1 MDGER
6 LYKLSTVA
14 DNLDLN
20 VRTVQKYARE
30 GKLRTVRVGP
40 MRLLR
45 VREIDFKT
53 FKDSESG
60 HSDPKS

>member
-14 DNLDLN
+14 DNLDLH

-30 GKLRTVRVGP
+30 GKIQTVRVGP

-45 VREIDFKT
+45 VRESDFKK
-53 FKDSESG
+53 FKNVEI
-60 HSDPKS
+60 DPNEQ